1 MMDYQFVDGTRLS
14 SVVEA
19 LIFASP
25 DPIPADHLLAILTEG
40 DEALSLESSMVER
53 MIEQLNQRYE
63 ETGLSFRIVKVG
75 GGFSFATRRRYHRWL
90 SIFQHENAYRRLSQ
104 SAIEALAIVAY
115 RQPVTKPEIDQIRGV
130 DSGYIVRQLMEKELI
145 KVSGRADSPGKPLLY
160 RTTDQFLQHFGINH
174 VEELPRPREIDE
186 ILKDDD
192 MADHRK
198 LLMERQMELDEEGA
212 EQWMNLFLKR
222 RTESDGE
229 QGEIDERDRDNREGK
244 EDETGATKK
253 PATGASPPTGSA
265 IDDGLENTPGR
276 VGSED
281 SHKLHS
287 DDGGEE
293 APSGERGDGSS
304 GGPKET
310 GEDGTSGESG
320 RSGRGSSKTDRGTD
334 V

>member
-25 DPIPADHLLAILTEG
+25 DPIPSDHLLAILTEG
-40 DEALSLESSMVER
+40 DETLSLERSMVEQ
-53 MIEQLNQRYE
+53 MIERLNQRYE
-63 ETGLSFRIVKVG
+63 ETGLSFRIVNVG
-75 GGFSFATRRRYHRWL
+75 GGYSFATRRRYHRWL
-90 SIFQHENAYRRLSQ
+90 SIFQHENAYRKLSQ

-145 KVSGRADSPGKPLLY
+145 RVSGRADSPGKPLLY

-174 VEELPRPREIDE
+174 VDELPRPREIDE

-212 EQWMNLFLKR
+212 DQWMNLFLKR

-229 QGEIDERDRDNREGK
+229 QGEFDEHNRFERKREENETGEGEESASGASSPAGTTVHDGIENPQGRIGK
-244 EDETGATKK
+244 EDPNEFHT
-253 PATGASPPTGSA
+253 
-265 IDDGLENTPGR
+265 D
-276 VGSED
+276 
-281 SHKLHS
+281 
-287 DDGGEE
+287 GEE
-293 APSGERGDGSS
+293 ESSSGERGDDATHEPGEA
-304 GGPKET
+304 GKT
-310 GEDGTSGESG
+310 GTTRKSDKPE
-320 RSGRGSSKTDRGTD
+320 RGSTKTGRESD